1 LQNPRR
7 GRILAT
13 VTGAE
18 PKKKTENKKGA
29 NSIQPPSLLGKVL
42 AQIEQPHK
50 KGKWG
55 DEREGRPL
63 DKALHT
69 IFSKA

>member
-29 NSIQPPSLLGKVL
+29 NPVQPPSVLGKTL
-42 AQIEQPHK
+42 AKVKKPHK
-50 KGKWG
+50 KGEG
-55 DEREGRPL
+55 RNERESGTLEKTFHESCPR
-63 DKALHT
+63 A
-69 IFSKA
+69 